1 MSSFPKR
8 LIGLLSALCLAAMLV
23 LPALAA
29 GSNTVLTIGDYEVD
43 AAEFAYHIFSS
54 IYSFGIDEDE
64 VPEDS
69 AQAILDQAV
78 EGAISA
84 ATIRQMALDAGVSE
98 KDALAYVQN
107 DLRSSF
113 LEQYGSVEAF
123 QEAMEEAHLTEELFN
138 KLFCNNYYIEQ
149 LQQVY
154 TDPNEQNTVYTQTY
168 EKLENA
174 VEYGAAYQSVDV
186 TAGYPYGL
194 SMSGGAVNWEG
205 GLRAAGWGAALTVV
219 LVGLLVVFFV
229 LLLLVLAVTLFGK
242 IGEAAH
248 NRAARPRAKTVS
260 SVPPAAAAP
269 AFKPAASPAPVPAPS
284 GIPNEVVAAIM
295 AAISCMTAGSGKSYR
310 IKRIRKTADPRS
322 LWSAAGVQE
331 NTRPF

>member
-1 MSSFPKR
+1 MSFFPKR
-8 LIGLLSALCLAAMLV
+8 LIGLLCAVCMAAVSV
-23 LPALAA
+23 LPVLAA
-29 GSNTVLTIGDYEVD
+29 GSSAVLTIGDYEVD
-43 AAEFAYHIFSS
+43 AAEFAYHISSS
-54 IYSFGIDEDE
+54 IYSLGIDEDE
-64 VPEDS
+64 ITEEN
-69 AQAILDQAV
+69 AQEILDQAV

-84 ATIRQMALDAGVSE
+84 AVIRQMALDAGVSE

-113 LEQYGSVEAF
+113 LQQYGSEEAL
-123 QEAMEEAHLTEELFN
+123 QEAMEESHLTEELFN

-174 VEYGAAYQSVDV
+174 VEYGDAYQSVDV

-194 SMSGGAVNWEG
+194 SMSGGTVNWEG
-205 GLRAAGWGAALTVV
+205 GLHAAGWGATLTVV
-219 LVGLLVVFFV
+219 LVGLLVVFFA

-248 NRAARPRAKTVS
+248 NRAAKPRVRSTPS
-260 SVPPAAAAP
+260 AAP
-269 AFKPAASPAPVPAPS
+269 AAPALAAKPAASPAPAPISS

-310 IKRIRKTADPRS
+310 IKRVRKTADPRS